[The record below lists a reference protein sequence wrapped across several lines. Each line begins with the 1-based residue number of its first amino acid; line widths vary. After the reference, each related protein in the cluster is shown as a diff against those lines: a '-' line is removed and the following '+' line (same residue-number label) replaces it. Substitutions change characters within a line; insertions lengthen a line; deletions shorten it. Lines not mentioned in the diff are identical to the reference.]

1 MIRRGRG
8 LSKHL
13 CRSLITGRRRFR
25 HFFIKF
31 LPIDDCMITR
41 KLEAIM
47 SCRTVTLVKIRKK
60 ETFSKFNG
68 IGLARHFKNENRD
81 QIKLSNGRTRGETL
95 GGGGSL
101 GRNRERTISSLLAE
115 YEILSSICY
124 EKYSE
129 KWISCLLSIEQMRAN
144 IVFPRDN
151 LCDYYQQKEH
161 LTVKLFDYNS

>member
-13 CRSLITGRRRFR
+13 SKPLITGRRKFK

-47 SCRTVTLVKIRKK
+47 SCSTVALVKIRKK

-81 QIKLSNGRTRGETL
+81 QMKLSNGRTRRRGQ
-95 GGGGSL
+95 GSL

-129 KWISCLLSIEQMRAN
+129 KLIFCLLSLEQMRAN